1 MIQINKITEVQN
13 YLDGLEAV
21 IFDLDDTLYGE
32 KEYVRSGYREV
43 AKLLSQIQNTERK
56 NVEFF

>member
-43 AKLLSQIQNTERK
+43 AKCDLTEYLTKRT
-56 NVEFF
+56 F

>member
-32 KEYVRSGYREV
+32 SCAEIN
-43 AKLLSQIQNTERK
+43 ATQQII
-56 NVEFF
+56 FSH